1 MIKNRDNFLFFIP
14 ILIAG
19 IVLISTLLLMFQL
32 KQFGSSYIKDAEEEL
47 NVDTKQALWIITPIL
62 EQKDYI
68 KLQKYCDDM
77 KNEKMRISI
86 INKEGKVIADSK
98 TGISSL
104 DNHSNRPEIK
114 AAQTGKPTTTI
125 RYSNTMHSE
134 MVYHSEP
141 ILINGEGYI
150 IRVSVSA
157 DNIEKVLKK
166 AEKNIILTF
175 LIGTGGVILLA
186 LYIFLRVRIPFNKL
200 QQSTIKIASG
210 HLDTEIY
217 VPKDGILWELARA
230 VDIMSKQLKR
240 QIKNMKKMENF
251 RSEFIANV
259 SHEVKTPLTS
269 ILSAVEILD
278 TIDNANPQAKKCLKI
293 ISEQSNRLNRLIQDI
308 LSLADLEK
316 KQIFKNRDFA
326 ELSISSTVE
335 NAVSLCRG
343 LTEAAGIEVIIEE
356 NTPVKIFGNSYF
368 LEQAINNLI
377 TNAVKYSKTDK
388 IVINAYTKDNE
399 IKISVKDFGIGMKKE
414 EAARIFERFYRVD
427 KARSRELGGTG
438 LGLAIV
444 KNIAKLHNGR
454 VEVITSP
461 NHGADFIISI
471 PII

>member
-1 MIKNRDNFLFFIP
+1 MIKNRDNFLLFIP
-14 ILIAG
+14 VLIAG
-19 IVLISTLLLMFQL
+19 IVLLTTFLLIFQL
-32 KQFGSSYIKDAEEEL
+32 KQFGASYIKDAEEEL
-47 NVDTKQALWIITPIL
+47 NVDTKQALWIIKPIL
-62 EQKDYI
+62 ENNDYA
-68 KLQKYCDDM
+68 KLNKYCSDM
-77 KNEKMRISI
+77 KNEKMRLTI
-86 INKEGKVIADSK
+86 INPAGKVIADSK
-98 TGISSL
+98 TGINKL

-114 AAQTGKPTTTI
+114 AAQTGQSNTTI

-141 ILINGEGYI
+141 VMINGEGYI
-150 IRVSVSA
+150 VRVSVSA
-157 DNIEKVLKK
+157 DNIEKVLNR

-175 LIGTGGVILLA
+175 LIGTGGVIILS

-210 HLDTEIY
+210 NLDTEVY
-217 VPKDGILWELARA
+217 VPKNGILWELARA

-278 TIDNANPQAKKCLKI
+278 GIDNTNPRAKKCLKI
-293 ISEQSNRLNRLIQDI
+293 ISEQSKRLNRLIQDI

-326 ELSISSTVE
+326 ELSINSTVE
-335 NAVSLCRG
+335 NAVNLCRG
-343 LTEAAGIEVIIEE
+343 LTDAAGIEVVIEE
-356 NTPVKIFGNSYF
+356 NTPTKIFGNSYF

-388 IVINAYTKDNE
+388 IVINAHVENNE

-444 KNIAKLHNGR
+444 KNIAKLHNGN

-461 NHGADFIISI
+461 GRGANFIITI

>member
-1 MIKNRDNFLFFIP
+1 MIKKRDNILFFIP

-19 IVLISTLLLMFQL
+19 IVILTTILLLFQL
-32 KQFGSSYIKDAEEEL
+32 KQFGASYIKDAEEEL

-62 EQKDYI
+62 KENNFK
-68 KLQKYCDDM
+68 KLDEYCQEL
-77 KNEKMRISI
+77 KNEKMRLTI
-86 INKEGKVIADSK
+86 INKEGQVIADSK
-98 TGISSL
+98 TGISNL
-104 DNHSNRPEIK
+104 DNHANRPEIK
-114 AAQTGKPTTTI
+114 AAQTGQPSTTI

-157 DNIEKVLKK
+157 DNIEKMLKK
-166 AEKNIILTF
+166 AEKNIILIF
-175 LIGTGGVILLA
+175 LIGTGGVILLT
-186 LYIFLRVRIPFNKL
+186 LYIFIRVRIPFNKL
-200 QQSTIKIASG
+200 QKSTIKIASG
-210 HLDTEIY
+210 NLDTEIY

-259 SHEVKTPLTS
+259 SHEIKTPLTS
-269 ILSAVEILD
+269 ILSAVEMLD
-278 TIDNANPQAKKCLKI
+278 GVETENIKQKKCLKI

-326 ELSISSTVE
+326 ELSINSAVE
-335 NAVSLCRG
+335 NSVSLCKS
-343 LTEAAGIEVIIEE
+343 LAEAASINIIIEE
-356 NTPVKIFGNSYF
+356 NTSIKIFGNSYF

-377 TNAVKYSKTDK
+377 TNAVKYSQTDK
-388 IVINAYTKDNE
+388 IIVKSYVENNE
-399 IKISVKDFGIGMKKE
+399 VKISVKDFGIGMKKE
-414 EAARIFERFYRVD
+414 EAARVFERFYRID

-454 VEVITSP
+454 VDVITSP
-461 NHGADFIISI
+461 GNGADFIISI